1 MLSKSKNRLS
11 RHYWHRI
18 QHSACGFITTEKVWM
33 GHHHDLYAHKKVP
46 DALERS
52 LADVISPDVMS
63 QVFMMKT
70 PE

>member
-1 MLSKSKNRLS
+1 
-11 RHYWHRI
+11 
-18 QHSACGFITTEKVWM
+18 M

-46 DALERS
+46 GALERS